1 MEQLTTDIVKYLLA
15 QGVLGL
21 VVILLIAAVVYMRRE
36 MREMQ
41 ERYND
46 LQEKRLK
53 DAQVASDRLLQMS
66 KEVDANVDKLA
77 TIADNMITKLR
88 R

>member
-66 KEVDANVDKLA
+66 KEFDANVDKLA